1 MVKVP
6 RSSAKRKEL
15 EDGGGGQLPPSVKTA
30 RRAPEAAQSI
40 PQRDGSDDGV
50 VETSLISAP
59 IEKEESDDDVLLS
72 DVDDDDEPTDCVN
85 CLYGQ
90 YDKVSRIKNRWRCVL
105 KHGIFSVK
113 GQDYLFKQANGEF
126 TF

>member
-6 RSSAKRKEL
+6 RSSAKRKESEL
-15 EDGGGGQLPPSVKTA
+15 GDGGPLPASVKTA
-30 RRAPEAAQSI
+30 RRTPEAAQSI

-50 VETSLISAP
+50 VEMSLISAP
-59 IEKEESDDDVLLS
+59 VEKEESEDDISLS
-72 DVDDDDEPTDCVN
+72 DVDDDEEPTDCVN

-105 KHGIFSVK
+105 KHGIFSVN